1 MIVLKNTDDKINC
14 VMHVADIHIRLTK
27 RHDEYTSVFEK
38 FYSALDKA
46 KTLNAI
52 LVIAG
57 DIFHNKSDLSPE
69 CVKIGGDF
77 LKSCADRVP
86 VILTAG
92 NHDATLANKARLDCL
107 TPIVQALN
115 HPNLYYLKNT
125 EVYRYQNI
133 LFNNF
138 SVFDDP
144 DKYIRYE
151 DIPSKHRIETDH
163 HIALFH
169 GPVNNAVTDV
179 GYTVSNRAI
188 TNELFDGHHIAMLGD
203 IHKHQILQEYDE
215 KESKP
220 IIVYAGSMIQQNHG
234 EELKGHGFLM
244 WDLKRKVY
252 KHYELKNDYGF
263 YTIEI
268 NKGKLITDITDIPKK
283 VRIRTLCC
291 ESIPS
296 QVKEIIN
303 EVKNKCEIIETTFN
317 RIDEPSHDLML
328 KSGQIFEIHN
338 IFDVDYQNKLIEENL
353 LSKNIS
359 TELIYKV
366 KELNKNIN
374 LEIPK
379 DKAPKNI
386 RWKPKVFEF
395 DNMFSYGEGNYIDFT
410 KLKGTIGLFAP
421 NASGKCVD
429 KHTEIEVEFDEK
441 YIIDKLGFL
450 PDDRLVTKKTTIEK
464 IYSLFQK
471 YGDLN
476 IKVKTP
482 YGYKHIEACDVTAK
496 NSSVIKTTM
505 RSGKSLETSPNHK
518 LKTKNGRFK
527 DVISLK
533 TGQLIKTIDGDDEI
547 IAFEL
552 LTDKRDLYDIQ
563 VKDVKQYYS
572 NGIVSHNSS
581 IMDAL
586 AFCVFDKF
594 SKGYKAVH
602 VLNTQKMSFR
612 CKFNFEVN
620 GVDYFIEREGKA
632 DKKGNVKVEV
642 KFYKMDNGNESPLNG
657 EARRSTNDIIRDY
670 VGTYEDFIL
679 TVLSIQNS
687 KTGSFIDLGQTE
699 RKDLLCQFM
708 GLTVFDQLYTIS
720 NDKFKE
726 TNTLLKNISKDQLID
741 DLQNVSVSI
750 DLNNQNISHYN
761 RDIKDLEVKKEEHNN
776 NLLELSNNI
785 IRTTT
790 FDFDIVKLESEK
802 TKLDT
807 NINGFETDI
816 NEKKSKFST
825 TETQLFDLSSSLKSC
840 ENIESDYDQYTICKE
855 DESKKSSEIEKL
867 KVIVKNKI
875 DKLKKLEEHK
885 YDPNC
890 TYCVNNVFVK
900 DAIKTKEEI
909 ELDKNKGKILVEQYN
924 ISKNKLDSFGDIE
937 SRYKECQ
944 RVNNEKVKLE
954 KAKEI
959 LSTSIL
965 RDENFK
971 IKLQNDLNGVIQ
983 NIDTFYKNKDIIEN
997 NSKLLVSVNEV
1008 KTIIKNIESDIKSVN
1023 NKLFNAS
1030 TEKGKLE
1037 LQYKNTTDQLNKV
1050 KELESSYEAYKLY
1063 TNIISRDGIPYEIIT
1078 RTLPEIEKEVNNIL
1092 QQIVEFSITLQTD
1105 GKNIMTNIVYDD
1117 KRWPLEMA
1125 SGMEKFV
1132 SGLAIRVSLI
1142 NISNLPR
1149 PNIICIDEGFGCA
1162 DSDHLGQMGALF
1174 SYLKHQFDFIWVISH
1189 LDQMRDMVDE
1199 QIEIKKDNGFSKVV
1213 YK

>member
-1 MIVLKNTDDKINC
+1 MIVLKNTDEKINS
-14 VMHVADIHIRLTK
+14 VMHIADIHIRLTK
-27 RHDEYTSVFEK
+27 RHDEYTSVFERL
-38 FYSALDKA
+38 YNALDKA
-46 KTLNAI
+46 KTLNTI

-69 CVKIGGDF
+69 CVKIGSDF
-77 LKSCADRVP
+77 LKNCADRVP

-92 NHDATLANKARLDCL
+92 NHDATLANKSRLDCL
-107 TPIVQALN
+107 TPIVDSLN
-115 HPNLYYLKNT
+115 HSNLYYLKNT

-144 DKYIRYE
+144 DKYIRYD
-151 DIPSKHRIETDH
+151 DIPTKHRIETDH

-169 GPVNNAVTDV
+169 GPVNNAITDI

-203 IHKHQILQEYDE
+203 IHKHQVLQEYDE
-215 KESKP
+215 SENKP
-220 IIVYAGSMIQQNHG
+220 VIVYAGSMIQQNHG

-244 WDLKRKVY
+244 WDLKRKLF

-268 NKGKLITDITDIPKK
+268 NKGKLVTDITDIPKK
-283 VRIRTLCC
+283 VRIRTLCY

-303 EVKNKCEIIETTFN
+303 EVKNKCDIIETTFN
-317 RIDEPSHDLML
+317 RVDEPTIDLTL
-328 KSGQIFEIHN
+328 KSGQIFDIHN

-353 LSKNIS
+353 VGKNTS
-359 TELIYKV
+359 SDLIYKV
-366 KELNKNIN
+366 KELNKTIN
-374 LEIPK
+374 SEIPK

-386 RWKPKVFEF
+386 RWKPKTFEF
-395 DNMFSYGEGNYIDFT
+395 DNMFSYGEGNVIDFT

-421 NASGKCVD
+421 NASGK
-429 KHTEIEVEFDEK
+429 
-441 YIIDKLGFL
+441 
-450 PDDRLVTKKTTIEK
+450 
-464 IYSLFQK
+464 
-471 YGDLN
+471 
-476 IKVKTP
+476 
-482 YGYKHIEACDVTAK
+482 
-496 NSSVIKTTM
+496 
-505 RSGKSLETSPNHK
+505 
-518 LKTKNGRFK
+518 
-527 DVISLK
+527 
-533 TGQLIKTIDGDDEI
+533 
-547 IAFEL
+547 
-552 LTDKRDLYDIQ
+552 
-563 VKDVKQYYS
+563 
-572 NGIVSHNSS
+572 SS

-602 VLNTQKMSFR
+602 VLNTQKMSFK

-632 DKKGNVKVEV
+632 DKKGNVKVDV
-642 KFYKMDNGNESPLNG
+642 KFYKIENGNEVPLNG

-670 VGTYEDFIL
+670 VGTYDDFIL

-687 KTGSFIDLGQTE
+687 KSGSFIDLGQTE

-708 GLTVFDQLYTIS
+708 GLTIFDQLYTIA
-720 NDKFKE
+720 NDRFKE
-726 TNTLLKNISKDQLID
+726 TNTLLKNISKDQLIQ
-741 DLQNVSVSI
+741 DLENVSSSI
-750 DLNNQNISHYN
+750 DLNNNNISKYN
-761 RDIKDLEVKKEEHNN
+761 VEIKELESKKEEQNN
-776 NLLELSNNI
+776 KLLELSNNI
-785 IRTTT
+785 IKTAS
-790 FDFDIVKLESEK
+790 FDLDITELESNK
-802 TKLDT
+802 TDLESK
-807 NINGFETDI
+807 ISAFENDI
-816 NEKKSKFST
+816 KEKKSKFTSI
-825 TETQLFDLSSSLKSC
+825 ENQLTDLSSSLELC
-840 ENIESDYDQYTICKE
+840 ENIETEYEQYKDCKE
-855 DESKKSSEIEKL
+855 QESKKSSEIDKL
-867 KVIVKNKI
+867 KVVVKNKI

-900 DAIKTKEEI
+900 DAIKTKEEL
-909 ELDKNKGKILVEQYN
+909 ELDKNKGKILVEEYN
-924 ISKNKLDSFGDIE
+924 VIKSKLDSFGDIE

-944 RVNNEKVKLE
+944 TVNNNKVKLE
-954 KAKEI
+954 KTKEV
-959 LSTSIL
+959 LSTAIL

-971 IKLQNDLNGVIQ
+971 IKLQNSLKETNQKIE
-983 NIDTFYKNKDIIEN
+983 TFYKNKDIIEN
-997 NSKLLVSVNEV
+997 NAKLIVVIDEV
-1008 KTIIKNIESDIKSVN
+1008 KAIVKNFETEIKSIN

-1030 TEKGKLE
+1030 TEKGRFE

-1078 RTLPEIEKEVNNIL
+1078 KTLPEIEKEVNNIL
-1092 QQIVEFSITLQTD
+1092 QQLVEFTITLQTD

-1132 SGLAIRVSLI
+1132 SGLAIRVALI

-1189 LDQMRDMVDE
+1189 LDQMRDMVDS
-1199 QIEIKKDNGFSKVV
+1199 QIEIKKEAGFSKVV
-1213 YK
+1213 YI

>member
-27 RHDEYTSVFEK
+27 RHDEYTSVFER
-38 FYSALDKA
+38 FYNALDKA

-57 DIFHNKSDLSPE
+57 DVFHNKSDLSPE
-69 CVKIGGDF
+69 CVKIGSDF
-77 LKSCADRVP
+77 LKNCADRVP

-92 NHDATLANKARLDCL
+92 NHDATLANKSRLDCL

-125 EVYRYQNI
+125 EVFRFENI

-151 DIPSKHRIETDH
+151 DIPSKYRVETDH

-203 IHKHQILQEYDE
+203 IHKHQVLQEFDDNE
-215 KESKP
+215 NKP
-220 IIVYAGSMIQQNHG
+220 VIVYAGSMIQQNHG

-268 NKGKLITDITDIPKK
+268 NKGKLTTDISDIPKK
-283 VRIRTLCC
+283 VRIRTLCF

-303 EVKNKCEIIETTFN
+303 EVKNKCDIIETTFN
-317 RIDEPSHDLML
+317 RIDEPSTDLTL

-353 LSKNIS
+353 LSKNVS
-359 TELIYKV
+359 SDLVYKV
-366 KELNKNIN
+366 KELNKTIN

-379 DKAPKNI
+379 DKTPKNI
-386 RWKPKVFEF
+386 RWKPKMFEF
-395 DNMFSYGEGNYIDFT
+395 DNMFSYGEGNVIDFT

-421 NASGKCVD
+421 NASGK
-429 KHTEIEVEFDEK
+429 
-441 YIIDKLGFL
+441 
-450 PDDRLVTKKTTIEK
+450 
-464 IYSLFQK
+464 
-471 YGDLN
+471 
-476 IKVKTP
+476 
-482 YGYKHIEACDVTAK
+482 
-496 NSSVIKTTM
+496 
-505 RSGKSLETSPNHK
+505 
-518 LKTKNGRFK
+518 
-527 DVISLK
+527 
-533 TGQLIKTIDGDDEI
+533 
-547 IAFEL
+547 
-552 LTDKRDLYDIQ
+552 
-563 VKDVKQYYS
+563 
-572 NGIVSHNSS
+572 SS

-620 GVDYFIEREGKA
+620 GVDYFIERDGKA
-632 DKKGNVKVEV
+632 DKKGNVKVDV
-642 KFYKMDNGNESPLNG
+642 KFYKIENDNEVPLNG

-687 KTGSFIDLGQTE
+687 KAGSFIDLGQTE

-708 GLTVFDQLYTIS
+708 GLTVFDQLYTIA

-726 TNTLLKNISKDQLID
+726 TNTLLKNISKDQLIEE
-741 DLQNVSVSI
+741 LQNVSGSI
-750 DLNNQNISHYN
+750 DLNNIKISECN
-761 RDIKDLEVKKEEHNN
+761 DKIKEYEASKETYNN
-776 NLLELSNNI
+776 NLLELSN
-785 IRTTT
+785 
-790 FDFDIVKLESEK
+790 DIVKTASFDLDITILESEK
-802 TKLDT
+802 VNLD
-807 NINGFETDI
+807 NSISSCQIDI
-816 NEKKSKFST
+816 DLKKTKFS
-825 TETQLFDLSSSLKSC
+825 EIELQLTDLSSSLKAC
-840 ENIESDYDQYTICKE
+840 ENIDDEYEQYKSYK
-855 DESKKSSEIEKL
+855 DEEVKKSSEIEKL
-867 KVIVKNKI
+867 KVVVKNKI
-875 DKLKKLEEHK
+875 DKLKKLEDHK

-890 TYCVNNVFVK
+890 TYCTNNVFVK

-909 ELDKNKGKILVEQYN
+909 ESDKNKGKILVDEYN
-924 ISKNKLDSFGDIE
+924 SIKKKLESFGDIDL
-937 SRYKECQ
+937 RYKECQ
-944 RVNNEKVKLE
+944 RVNSEKVKLE
-954 KAKEI
+954 KSREI
-959 LSTSIL
+959 LSTAIL
-965 RDENFK
+965 RDENVL
-971 IKLQNDLNGVIQ
+971 ITRQNKLKTVTD
-983 NIDTFYKNKDIIEN
+983 NIDIFYKNKDIIEN
-997 NSKLLVSVNEV
+997 NSKLLKEINDV
-1008 KTIIKNIESDIKSVN
+1008 KNIIKSIESDIKTINSR
-1023 NKLFNAS
+1023 LFSTS

-1050 KELESSYEAYKLY
+1050 KELEDSYEAYKLY

-1078 RTLPEIEKEVNNIL
+1078 KTLPEIEKEVNNIL

-1132 SGLAIRVSLI
+1132 SGLAIRVALI

-1174 SYLKHQFDFIWVISH
+1174 SYLKHQFDFIWIISH

-1199 QIEIKKDNGFSKVV
+1199 QVEIKKENGFSKVV
-1213 YK
+1213 YI

>member
-27 RHDEYTSVFEK
+27 RHDEYTSVFER
-38 FYSALDKA
+38 FYNALDKA

-57 DIFHNKSDLSPE
+57 DVFHNKSDLSPE
-69 CVKIGGDF
+69 CVKIGSDF

-92 NHDATLANKARLDCL
+92 NHDATLANKSRLDCL

-115 HPNLYYLKNT
+115 HPNLYYLKDT

-144 DKYIRYE
+144 DKYIRYK
-151 DIPSKHRIETDH
+151 DIPSKHRVETDH

-169 GPVNNAVTDV
+169 GPVNHAVTDV

-215 KESKP
+215 NESKP

-234 EELKGHGFLM
+234 EDLKGHGFLM

-268 NKGKLITDITDIPKK
+268 NKGKLVTDISDIPKK

-303 EVKNKCEIIETTFN
+303 EVKNKCDIIETTFN
-317 RIDEPSHDLML
+317 RIDEPTSDLTL
-328 KSGQIFEIHN
+328 KSGQIFDIHN

-353 LSKNIS
+353 LSKNVS
-359 TELIYKV
+359 ADLVYKV
-366 KELNKNIN
+366 KELNKIIN

-395 DNMFSYGEGNYIDFT
+395 DNMFSYGEGNVIDFT

-421 NASGKCVD
+421 NASGK
-429 KHTEIEVEFDEK
+429 
-441 YIIDKLGFL
+441 
-450 PDDRLVTKKTTIEK
+450 
-464 IYSLFQK
+464 
-471 YGDLN
+471 
-476 IKVKTP
+476 
-482 YGYKHIEACDVTAK
+482 
-496 NSSVIKTTM
+496 
-505 RSGKSLETSPNHK
+505 
-518 LKTKNGRFK
+518 
-527 DVISLK
+527 
-533 TGQLIKTIDGDDEI
+533 
-547 IAFEL
+547 
-552 LTDKRDLYDIQ
+552 
-563 VKDVKQYYS
+563 
-572 NGIVSHNSS
+572 SS

-620 GVDYFIEREGKA
+620 GVNYFIERDGKA

-642 KFYKMDNGNESPLNG
+642 KFYKKENDKEVPLNG

-708 GLTVFDQLYTIS
+708 GLTVFDQLYTIA

-726 TNTLLKNISKDQLID
+726 TNTLLKNISKDSLIE
-741 DLQNVSVSI
+741 DLQNVSGSI
-750 DLNNQNISHYN
+750 DLNNTKLLEYN
-761 RDIKDLEVKKEEHNN
+761 DKIKEYETLKETHNN
-776 NLLELSNNI
+776 KLLELSN
-785 IRTTT
+785 
-790 FDFDIVKLESEK
+790 DIVKTASFDLDITVLEAEKVNIDNNISSCQIDIGLKK
-802 TKLDT
+802 TK
-807 NINGFETDI
+807 F
-816 NEKKSKFST
+816 
-825 TETQLFDLSSSLKSC
+825 TELELQLTDLSSSLKAC
-840 ENIESDYDQYTICKE
+840 ENIDDEYEQYKYCK
-855 DESKKSSEIEKL
+855 DEEVKKSAEIDKL
-867 KVIVKNKI
+867 KVVVKNKI
-875 DKLKKLEEHK
+875 DKLKKLEDHK

-890 TYCVNNVFVK
+890 TYCTNNVFVK

-909 ELDKNKGKILVEQYN
+909 ESDKNKGKILVDEYN
-924 ISKNKLDSFGDIE
+924 SIKKKLESFGDIDL
-937 SRYKECQ
+937 RYKECQ
-944 RVNNEKVKLE
+944 RVNSEKVKLE
-954 KAKEI
+954 KSREL
-959 LSTSIL
+959 LSTAIL
-965 RDENFK
+965 RDENVL
-971 IKLQNDLNGVIQ
+971 ITRQNKLKTVVD
-983 NIDTFYKNKDIIEN
+983 NIDIFYKNKDIIEN
-997 NSKLLVSVNEV
+997 NSKLLKEINDV
-1008 KTIIKNIESDIKSVN
+1008 KDIIKSIELDIKNINSR
-1023 NKLFNAS
+1023 LFSAS

-1050 KELESSYEAYKLY
+1050 KELEDSYEAYRLY

-1078 RTLPEIEKEVNNIL
+1078 KTLPEIEKEVNNIL
-1092 QQIVEFSITLQTD
+1092 QQLVEFSITLQTD

-1132 SGLAIRVSLI
+1132 SGLAIRVALI

>member
-1 MIVLKNTDDKINC
+1 MIILKNTDDKINC

-27 RHDEYTSVFEK
+27 RHDEYTSVFDR
-38 FYSALDKA
+38 FYNALDKA
-46 KTLNAI
+46 KSLNAI

-57 DIFHNKSDLSPE
+57 DVFHNKSDLSPE
-69 CVKIGGDF
+69 CVKIGSDF

-92 NHDATLANKARLDCL
+92 NHDATLANKSRLDCL

-115 HPNLYYLKNT
+115 HPNLYYLKDT

-144 DKYIRYE
+144 DKYIRYK
-151 DIPSKHRIETDH
+151 DIPSKHRVETDH

-169 GPVNNAVTDV
+169 GPVNHAVTDV

-215 KESKP
+215 TESKP
-220 IIVYAGSMIQQNHG
+220 VIVYAGSMIQQNHG
-234 EELKGHGFLM
+234 EDLKGHGFLM

-268 NKGKLITDITDIPKK
+268 NKGKLVTDISNIPSK

-303 EVKNKCEIIETTFN
+303 EVKNKCDIIETTFN
-317 RIDEPSHDLML
+317 RIDEPTTDLTL
-328 KSGQIFEIHN
+328 KSGQIFDIHN

-353 LSKNIS
+353 LSKNVS
-359 TELIYKV
+359 TDLIYKV
-366 KELNKNIN
+366 KELNKTIN

-386 RWKPKVFEF
+386 RWKPKIFEF
-395 DNMFSYGEGNYIDFT
+395 DNMFSYGEGNLIDFT

-421 NASGKCVD
+421 NASGK
-429 KHTEIEVEFDEK
+429 
-441 YIIDKLGFL
+441 
-450 PDDRLVTKKTTIEK
+450 
-464 IYSLFQK
+464 
-471 YGDLN
+471 
-476 IKVKTP
+476 
-482 YGYKHIEACDVTAK
+482 
-496 NSSVIKTTM
+496 
-505 RSGKSLETSPNHK
+505 
-518 LKTKNGRFK
+518 
-527 DVISLK
+527 
-533 TGQLIKTIDGDDEI
+533 
-547 IAFEL
+547 
-552 LTDKRDLYDIQ
+552 
-563 VKDVKQYYS
+563 
-572 NGIVSHNSS
+572 SS

-620 GVDYFIEREGKA
+620 GVDYFIERDGKA
-632 DKKGNVKVEV
+632 DKKGNVKVDV
-642 KFYKMDNGNESPLNG
+642 KFYKIENGNEVPLNG

-708 GLTVFDQLYTIS
+708 GLTVFDQLYTIA

-726 TNTLLKNISKDQLID
+726 TNTLLKNISKDSLIE
-741 DLQNVSVSI
+741 DLQNVSGSI
-750 DLNNQNISHYN
+750 DLNNKNISQYN
-761 RDIKDLEVKKEEHNN
+761 CDIKDLEVKKEDQNN
-776 NLLELSNNI
+776 KLLELSNNI
-785 IRTTT
+785 IKTAN
-790 FDFDIVKLESEK
+790 FDFDITKLESEK
-802 TKLDT
+802 TQLESK
-807 NINGFETDI
+807 INAFETDI
-816 NEKKSKFST
+816 NQKKTKFSSI
-825 TETQLFDLSSSLKSC
+825 ETQLSDLSSSLKSC
-840 ENIESDYDQYTICKE
+840 ENIESDYDQYKICKE
-855 DESKKSSEIEKL
+855 NESKKSSEIEKL
-867 KVIVKNKI
+867 KVVVKNKI

-900 DAIKTKEEI
+900 DAIKTKEELD
-909 ELDKNKGKILVEQYN
+909 LDKNKGKILVDEYN
-924 ISKNKLDSFGDIE
+924 VIKTQLGSFGDIE

-944 RVNNEKVKLE
+944 RVDAEKVKLE
-954 KAKEI
+954 KTKEV
-959 LSTSIL
+959 LSTAIL

-971 IKLQNDLNGVIQ
+971 IRLQNDLNGVIQ
-983 NIDTFYKNKDIIEN
+983 NIETFYKNKDIIEN

-1008 KTIIKNIESDIKSVN
+1008 KTIVKNIESEIKSVN
-1023 NKLFNAS
+1023 NKLFTSS

-1037 LQYKNTTDQLNKV
+1037 LQYKNTTEQLNKV
-1050 KELESSYEAYKLY
+1050 KDLESSYEAYKLY

-1078 RTLPEIEKEVNNIL
+1078 KTLPEIEKEVNNIL
-1092 QQIVEFSITLQTD
+1092 QQLVEFTITLQTD

-1199 QIEIKKDNGFSKVV
+1199 QIEIKKENGFSKVV
-1213 YK
+1213 YI

>member
-1 MIVLKNTDDKINC
+1 MIVLKNTDQKINC
-14 VMHVADIHIRLTK
+14 VMHIADIHIRLTK
-27 RHDEYTSVFEK
+27 RHDEYTSVFER
-38 FYSALDKA
+38 FYAALDKA
-46 KTLNAI
+46 KTLGAI

-57 DIFHNKSDLSPE
+57 DVFHNKSDLSPE
-69 CVKIGGDF
+69 CVKIGCDF
-77 LKSCADRVP
+77 LKNCADRVP

-92 NHDATLANKARLDCL
+92 NHDATLANKSRLDCL
-107 TPIVQALN
+107 TPIVDSLN
-115 HPNLYYLKNT
+115 HSNLYYLKST
-125 EVYRYQNI
+125 EVYRFENI

-151 DIPSKHRIETDH
+151 DIPSKYRVETDH

-203 IHKHQILQEYDE
+203 IHKHQILQEFDDNE
-215 KESKP
+215 NKP

-244 WDLKRKVY
+244 WDLKRKIY

-268 NKGKLITDITDIPKK
+268 NKGKLITDISDIPKK

-303 EVKNKCEIIETTFN
+303 EVKNKCDIIETTFN
-317 RIDEPSHDLML
+317 RVDEPITDLTL

-353 LSKNIS
+353 LSKNVS
-359 TELIYKV
+359 VDLVYKV
-366 KELNKNIN
+366 KELNKTIN

-395 DNMFSYGEGNYIDFT
+395 DNMFSYGEGNLIDFT

-421 NASGKCVD
+421 NASGK
-429 KHTEIEVEFDEK
+429 
-441 YIIDKLGFL
+441 
-450 PDDRLVTKKTTIEK
+450 
-464 IYSLFQK
+464 
-471 YGDLN
+471 
-476 IKVKTP
+476 
-482 YGYKHIEACDVTAK
+482 
-496 NSSVIKTTM
+496 
-505 RSGKSLETSPNHK
+505 
-518 LKTKNGRFK
+518 
-527 DVISLK
+527 
-533 TGQLIKTIDGDDEI
+533 
-547 IAFEL
+547 
-552 LTDKRDLYDIQ
+552 
-563 VKDVKQYYS
+563 
-572 NGIVSHNSS
+572 SS

-642 KFYKMDNGNESPLNG
+642 KFYKKENDKEVPLNG

-687 KTGSFIDLGQTE
+687 KSGSFIDLGQTE

-708 GLTVFDQLYTIS
+708 GLTVFDQLYTIA

-726 TNTLLKNISKDQLID
+726 TNTLLKNISKDQLIE
-741 DLQNVSVSI
+741 DLQNVSGSI
-750 DLNNQNISHYN
+750 DLNDTKISECN
-761 RDIKDLEVKKEEHNN
+761 DKIKEYETSRETHNN
-776 NLLELSNNI
+776 KLLELSN
-785 IRTTT
+785 
-790 FDFDIVKLESEK
+790 DIVKTASFDLDITVLEEEKVNLDNNISSCQTDIGLKK
-802 TKLDT
+802 TKFVEL
-807 NINGFETDI
+807 EL
-816 NEKKSKFST
+816 
-825 TETQLFDLSSSLKSC
+825 QLTDLSSSLKAC
-840 ENIESDYDQYTICKE
+840 ENIDDEYEQYKSCK
-855 DESKKSSEIEKL
+855 DEEVKKSSEIDKL
-867 KVIVKNKI
+867 KVVVKNKI
-875 DKLKKLEEHK
+875 DKLKKLEDHK

-890 TYCVNNVFVK
+890 TYCTNNVFVK

-909 ELDKNKGKILVEQYN
+909 ESDKNKGKILVDEYN
-924 ISKNKLDSFGDIE
+924 SIKKKLESFGDIDL
-937 SRYKECQ
+937 RYKECQ
-944 RVNNEKVKLE
+944 QVNSEKVKLE
-954 KAKEI
+954 KSREI
-959 LSTSIL
+959 LSTAIL
-965 RDENFK
+965 RDENTL
-971 IKLQNDLNGVIQ
+971 ITRQNKLKAVMD
-983 NIDTFYKNKDIIEN
+983 NIDIFYKNKDIIEN
-997 NSKLLVSVNEV
+997 NSKLLKDINDV
-1008 KTIIKNIESDIKSVN
+1008 KNIIKSIESDIKNINSR
-1023 NKLFNAS
+1023 LFLTS

-1037 LQYKNTTDQLNKV
+1037 IQYKNTTDQLNKV
-1050 KELESSYEAYKLY
+1050 KELEDSYEAYKLY
-1063 TNIISRDGIPYEIIT
+1063 TNIIGRDGIPYEIIT
-1078 RTLPEIEKEVNNIL
+1078 KTLPEIEKEVNNIL
-1092 QQIVEFSITLQTD
+1092 QQIVEFTITLQTD

-1132 SGLAIRVSLI
+1132 TGLAIRVSLI

>member
-14 VMHVADIHIRLTK
+14 VMHIADIHIRLTK
-27 RHDEYTSVFEK
+27 RHDEYTSVFER
-38 FYSALDKA
+38 FYNALDKA

-57 DIFHNKSDLSPE
+57 DVFHNKSDLSPE
-69 CVKIGGDF
+69 CVKIGSDF

-92 NHDATLANKARLDCL
+92 NHDATLANKSRLDCL

-115 HPNLYYLKNT
+115 HPNLYYLKDT

-144 DKYIRYE
+144 DKYIRYK
-151 DIPSKHRIETDH
+151 DIPSKHRVETDH

-169 GPVNNAVTDV
+169 GPVNHAVTDV

-215 KESKP
+215 NESKP

-234 EELKGHGFLM
+234 EDLKGHGFLM

-268 NKGKLITDITDIPKK
+268 NKGKLVTDISDIPKK

-303 EVKNKCEIIETTFN
+303 EVKNKCDIIETTFN
-317 RIDEPSHDLML
+317 RIDEPTSDLTL
-328 KSGQIFEIHN
+328 KSGQIFDIHN

-353 LSKNIS
+353 LSKNVS
-359 TELIYKV
+359 TDLVYKV
-366 KELNKNIN
+366 KELNKIIN

-395 DNMFSYGEGNYIDFT
+395 DNMFSYGEGNVIDFT

-421 NASGKCVD
+421 NASGK
-429 KHTEIEVEFDEK
+429 
-441 YIIDKLGFL
+441 
-450 PDDRLVTKKTTIEK
+450 
-464 IYSLFQK
+464 
-471 YGDLN
+471 
-476 IKVKTP
+476 
-482 YGYKHIEACDVTAK
+482 
-496 NSSVIKTTM
+496 
-505 RSGKSLETSPNHK
+505 
-518 LKTKNGRFK
+518 
-527 DVISLK
+527 
-533 TGQLIKTIDGDDEI
+533 
-547 IAFEL
+547 
-552 LTDKRDLYDIQ
+552 
-563 VKDVKQYYS
+563 
-572 NGIVSHNSS
+572 SS

-620 GVDYFIEREGKA
+620 GVDYFIERDGKA
-632 DKKGNVKVEV
+632 DKKGNVKVDV
-642 KFYKMDNGNESPLNG
+642 KFYKIENGKEVPLNG

-687 KTGSFIDLGQTE
+687 KSGSFIDLGQTE

-708 GLTVFDQLYTIS
+708 GLTVFDQLYTIA

-726 TNTLLKNISKDQLID
+726 TNTLLKNISKDQLIE
-741 DLQNVSVSI
+741 DLQNVSGSI
-750 DLNNQNISHYN
+750 DLNNTKLLEYN
-761 RDIKDLEVKKEEHNN
+761 DKIKEYETLKETHNN
-776 NLLELSNNI
+776 KLLELSN
-785 IRTTT
+785 
-790 FDFDIVKLESEK
+790 DIVKTASFDLDITVLESEK
-802 TKLDT
+802 VNIDNNISSCQIDIGLKKTK
-807 NINGFETDI
+807 F
-816 NEKKSKFST
+816 
-825 TETQLFDLSSSLKSC
+825 TELELQLTDLSSSLKAC
-840 ENIESDYDQYTICKE
+840 ENIDDEYEQYKYCK
-855 DESKKSSEIEKL
+855 DEEVKKSAEIDKL
-867 KVIVKNKI
+867 KVVVKNKI
-875 DKLKKLEEHK
+875 DKLKKLEDHK

-890 TYCVNNVFVK
+890 TYCTNNVFVK

-909 ELDKNKGKILVEQYN
+909 ESDKNKGKILVDEYN
-924 ISKNKLDSFGDIE
+924 SIKKKLESFGDIDL
-937 SRYKECQ
+937 RYKECQ
-944 RVNNEKVKLE
+944 RVNSEKVKLE
-954 KAKEI
+954 KSREI
-959 LSTSIL
+959 LSTAIL
-965 RDENFK
+965 RDENVL
-971 IKLQNDLNGVIQ
+971 ITRQNKLKTVVD
-983 NIDTFYKNKDIIEN
+983 NIDVFYKNKDIIEN
-997 NSKLLVSVNEV
+997 NSKLLKEINDI
-1008 KTIIKNIESDIKSVN
+1008 KNIIKSIESDIKNINSR
-1023 NKLFNAS
+1023 LFSAS

-1050 KELESSYEAYKLY
+1050 KELEDSYEAYKLY

-1078 RTLPEIEKEVNNIL
+1078 KTLPEIEKEVNNIL
-1092 QQIVEFSITLQTD
+1092 QQLVEFSITLQTD

-1132 SGLAIRVSLI
+1132 SGLAIRVALI

>member
-1 MIVLKNTDDKINC
+1 MIVLKNTDEKINS
-14 VMHVADIHIRLTK
+14 VMHIADIHIRLTK
-27 RHDEYTSVFEK
+27 RHDEYTSVFERL
-38 FYSALDKA
+38 YNALDKA
-46 KTLNAI
+46 KTLNTI

-69 CVKIGGDF
+69 CVKIGSDF
-77 LKSCADRVP
+77 LKNCADRVP

-92 NHDATLANKARLDCL
+92 NHDATLANKSRLDCL
-107 TPIVQALN
+107 TPIVDSLN
-115 HPNLYYLKNT
+115 HSNLYYLKNT

-144 DKYIRYE
+144 DKYIRYD
-151 DIPSKHRIETDH
+151 DIPTKYRVETDH

-169 GPVNNAVTDV
+169 GPVNNAITDI

-203 IHKHQILQEYDE
+203 IHKHQVLQEYDE
-215 KESKP
+215 SENKP
-220 IIVYAGSMIQQNHG
+220 VIVYAGSMIQQNHG

-244 WDLKRKVY
+244 WDLKRKLF

-268 NKGKLITDITDIPKK
+268 NKGKLVTDITDIPKK
-283 VRIRTLCC
+283 VRIRTLCY

-303 EVKNKCEIIETTFN
+303 EVKNKCDIIETTFN
-317 RIDEPSHDLML
+317 RVDEPTIDLTL
-328 KSGQIFEIHN
+328 KSGQIFDIHN

-353 LSKNIS
+353 VGKNTS
-359 TELIYKV
+359 SDLIYKV
-366 KELNKNIN
+366 KELNKTIN
-374 LEIPK
+374 SEIPK

-386 RWKPKVFEF
+386 RWKPKTFEF
-395 DNMFSYGEGNYIDFT
+395 DNMFSYGEGNVIDFT

-421 NASGKCVD
+421 NASGK
-429 KHTEIEVEFDEK
+429 
-441 YIIDKLGFL
+441 
-450 PDDRLVTKKTTIEK
+450 
-464 IYSLFQK
+464 
-471 YGDLN
+471 
-476 IKVKTP
+476 
-482 YGYKHIEACDVTAK
+482 
-496 NSSVIKTTM
+496 
-505 RSGKSLETSPNHK
+505 
-518 LKTKNGRFK
+518 
-527 DVISLK
+527 
-533 TGQLIKTIDGDDEI
+533 
-547 IAFEL
+547 
-552 LTDKRDLYDIQ
+552 
-563 VKDVKQYYS
+563 
-572 NGIVSHNSS
+572 SS

-602 VLNTQKMSFR
+602 VLNTQKMSFK

-632 DKKGNVKVEV
+632 DKKGNVKVDV
-642 KFYKMDNGNESPLNG
+642 KFYKIENGNEVPLNG

-670 VGTYEDFIL
+670 VGTYDDFIL

-687 KTGSFIDLGQTE
+687 KSGSFIDLGQTE

-708 GLTVFDQLYTIS
+708 GLTIFDQLYTIA
-720 NDKFKE
+720 NDRFKE
-726 TNTLLKNISKDQLID
+726 TNTLLKNISKDQLIQ
-741 DLQNVSVSI
+741 DLENVSSSI
-750 DLNNQNISHYN
+750 DLNNNNISKYN
-761 RDIKDLEVKKEEHNN
+761 VEIKELESKKEEQNN
-776 NLLELSNNI
+776 KLLELSNNI
-785 IRTTT
+785 IKTAS
-790 FDFDIVKLESEK
+790 FDLDIIELESNK
-802 TKLDT
+802 TDLESK
-807 NINGFETDI
+807 ISAFENDI
-816 NEKKSKFST
+816 NEKKSKFTSI
-825 TETQLFDLSSSLKSC
+825 ENQLTDLSSSLELC
-840 ENIESDYDQYTICKE
+840 ENIETEYEQYKDCKE
-855 DESKKSSEIEKL
+855 QESKKSSEIDKL
-867 KVIVKNKI
+867 KVVVKNKI

-900 DAIKTKEEI
+900 DAIKTKEEL
-909 ELDKNKGKILVEQYN
+909 ELDKNKGKILVEEYN
-924 ISKNKLDSFGDIE
+924 VIKSKLDSFGDIE

-944 RVNNEKVKLE
+944 TVNNNKVKLE
-954 KAKEI
+954 KTKEV
-959 LSTSIL
+959 LSTAIL

-971 IKLQNDLNGVIQ
+971 IKLQNSLKETNQKIE
-983 NIDTFYKNKDIIEN
+983 TFYKNKDIIEN
-997 NSKLLVSVNEV
+997 NAKLIVVIDEV
-1008 KTIIKNIESDIKSVN
+1008 KAIVKNFETEIKSIN

-1030 TEKGKLE
+1030 TEKGRFE

-1078 RTLPEIEKEVNNIL
+1078 KTLPEIEKEVNNIL
-1092 QQIVEFSITLQTD
+1092 QQLVEFTITLQTD

-1132 SGLAIRVSLI
+1132 SGLAIRVALI

-1189 LDQMRDMVDE
+1189 LDQMRDMVDS
-1199 QIEIKKDNGFSKVV
+1199 QIEIKKEAGFSKVV
-1213 YK
+1213 YI

>member
-27 RHDEYTSVFEK
+27 RHDEYTSVFER
-38 FYSALDKA
+38 FYNALDKA

-57 DIFHNKSDLSPE
+57 DVFHNKSDLSPE
-69 CVKIGGDF
+69 CVKIGSDF
-77 LKSCADRVP
+77 LRNCADRVP

-92 NHDATLANKARLDCL
+92 NHDATLANKSRLDCL

-125 EVYRYQNI
+125 EVFRFENI

-151 DIPSKHRIETDH
+151 DIPSKYRVETDH

-203 IHKHQILQEYDE
+203 IHKHQVLQEFDDNE
-215 KESKP
+215 NKP
-220 IIVYAGSMIQQNHG
+220 VIVYAGSMIQQNHG

-268 NKGKLITDITDIPKK
+268 NKGKLTTDISDIPKK
-283 VRIRTLCC
+283 VRIRTLCF

-303 EVKNKCEIIETTFN
+303 EVKNKCDIIETTFN
-317 RIDEPSHDLML
+317 RIDEPSTDLTL

-353 LSKNIS
+353 LSKNVS
-359 TELIYKV
+359 SDLVYKV
-366 KELNKNIN
+366 KELNKTIN

-379 DKAPKNI
+379 DKTPKNI
-386 RWKPKVFEF
+386 RWKPKMFEF
-395 DNMFSYGEGNYIDFT
+395 DNMFSYGEGNVIDFT

-421 NASGKCVD
+421 NASGK
-429 KHTEIEVEFDEK
+429 
-441 YIIDKLGFL
+441 
-450 PDDRLVTKKTTIEK
+450 
-464 IYSLFQK
+464 
-471 YGDLN
+471 
-476 IKVKTP
+476 
-482 YGYKHIEACDVTAK
+482 
-496 NSSVIKTTM
+496 
-505 RSGKSLETSPNHK
+505 
-518 LKTKNGRFK
+518 
-527 DVISLK
+527 
-533 TGQLIKTIDGDDEI
+533 
-547 IAFEL
+547 
-552 LTDKRDLYDIQ
+552 
-563 VKDVKQYYS
+563 
-572 NGIVSHNSS
+572 SS

-620 GVDYFIEREGKA
+620 GVDYFIERDGKA
-632 DKKGNVKVEV
+632 DKKGNVKVDV
-642 KFYKMDNGNESPLNG
+642 KFYKIENDNEVPLNG

-687 KTGSFIDLGQTE
+687 KAGSFIDLGQTE

-708 GLTVFDQLYTIS
+708 GLTVFDQLYTIA

-726 TNTLLKNISKDQLID
+726 TNTLLKNISKDQLIEE
-741 DLQNVSVSI
+741 LQNVSGSI
-750 DLNNQNISHYN
+750 DLNNIKISECN
-761 RDIKDLEVKKEEHNN
+761 DKIKEYEASKETYNN
-776 NLLELSNNI
+776 NLLELSN
-785 IRTTT
+785 
-790 FDFDIVKLESEK
+790 DIVKTASFDLDITILESEK
-802 TKLDT
+802 VNLD
-807 NINGFETDI
+807 NSISSCQIDI
-816 NEKKSKFST
+816 DLKKTKFS
-825 TETQLFDLSSSLKSC
+825 EIELQLTDLSSSLKAC
-840 ENIESDYDQYTICKE
+840 ENIDDEYEQYKSYK
-855 DESKKSSEIEKL
+855 DEEVKKSSEIEKL
-867 KVIVKNKI
+867 KVVVKNKI
-875 DKLKKLEEHK
+875 DKLKKLEDHK

-890 TYCVNNVFVK
+890 TYCTNNVFVK

-909 ELDKNKGKILVEQYN
+909 ESDKNKGKILVDEYN
-924 ISKNKLDSFGDIE
+924 SIKKKLESFGDIDL
-937 SRYKECQ
+937 RYKECQ
-944 RVNNEKVKLE
+944 RVNSEKVKLE
-954 KAKEI
+954 KSREI
-959 LSTSIL
+959 LSTAIL
-965 RDENFK
+965 RDENVL
-971 IKLQNDLNGVIQ
+971 ITRQNKLKTVTD
-983 NIDTFYKNKDIIEN
+983 NIDIFYKNKDIIEN
-997 NSKLLVSVNEV
+997 NSKLLKEINDV
-1008 KTIIKNIESDIKSVN
+1008 KNIIKSIESDIKTINSR
-1023 NKLFNAS
+1023 LFSTS

-1050 KELESSYEAYKLY
+1050 KELEDSYEAYKLY

-1078 RTLPEIEKEVNNIL
+1078 KTLPEIEKEVNNIL

-1132 SGLAIRVSLI
+1132 SGLAIRVALI

-1174 SYLKHQFDFIWVISH
+1174 SYLKHQFDFIWIISH

-1199 QIEIKKDNGFSKVV
+1199 QVEIKKENGFSKVV
-1213 YK
+1213 YI

>member
-1 MIVLKNTDDKINC
+1 MIVLKNTDEKINS
-14 VMHVADIHIRLTK
+14 VMHIADIHIRLTK
-27 RHDEYTSVFEK
+27 RHDEYTSVFERL
-38 FYSALDKA
+38 YNALDKA
-46 KTLNAI
+46 KTLNTI

-69 CVKIGGDF
+69 CVKIGSDF
-77 LKSCADRVP
+77 LKNCADRVP

-92 NHDATLANKARLDCL
+92 NHDATLANKSRLDCL
-107 TPIVQALN
+107 TPIVDSLN
-115 HPNLYYLKNT
+115 HSNLYYLKNT

-144 DKYIRYE
+144 DKYIRYD
-151 DIPSKHRIETDH
+151 DIPTKYRVETDH

-169 GPVNNAVTDV
+169 GPVNNAITDI

-215 KESKP
+215 SENKP
-220 IIVYAGSMIQQNHG
+220 VIVYAGSMIQQNHG

-244 WDLKRKVY
+244 WDLKRKLF

-268 NKGKLITDITDIPKK
+268 NKGKLVTDITDIPKK
-283 VRIRTLCC
+283 VRIRTLCY

-303 EVKNKCEIIETTFN
+303 EVKNKCDIIETTFN
-317 RIDEPSHDLML
+317 RVDEPTIDLTL
-328 KSGQIFEIHN
+328 KSGQIFDIHN

-353 LSKNIS
+353 VGKNTS
-359 TELIYKV
+359 SDLIYKV
-366 KELNKNIN
+366 KELNKTIN
-374 LEIPK
+374 SEIPK

-386 RWKPKVFEF
+386 RWKPKTFEF
-395 DNMFSYGEGNYIDFT
+395 DNMFSYGEGNVIDFT

-421 NASGKCVD
+421 NASGK
-429 KHTEIEVEFDEK
+429 
-441 YIIDKLGFL
+441 
-450 PDDRLVTKKTTIEK
+450 
-464 IYSLFQK
+464 
-471 YGDLN
+471 
-476 IKVKTP
+476 
-482 YGYKHIEACDVTAK
+482 
-496 NSSVIKTTM
+496 
-505 RSGKSLETSPNHK
+505 
-518 LKTKNGRFK
+518 
-527 DVISLK
+527 
-533 TGQLIKTIDGDDEI
+533 
-547 IAFEL
+547 
-552 LTDKRDLYDIQ
+552 
-563 VKDVKQYYS
+563 
-572 NGIVSHNSS
+572 SS

-602 VLNTQKMSFR
+602 VLNTQKMSFK

-632 DKKGNVKVEV
+632 DKKGNVKVDV
-642 KFYKMDNGNESPLNG
+642 KFYKIENGNEVPLNG

-670 VGTYEDFIL
+670 VGTYDDFIL

-687 KTGSFIDLGQTE
+687 KSGSFIDLGQTE

-708 GLTVFDQLYTIS
+708 GLTIFDQLYTIA
-720 NDKFKE
+720 NDRFKE
-726 TNTLLKNISKDQLID
+726 TNTLLKNISKDQLIQ
-741 DLQNVSVSI
+741 DLENVSSSI
-750 DLNNQNISHYN
+750 DLNNNNISKYN
-761 RDIKDLEVKKEEHNN
+761 VEIKELESKKEEQNN
-776 NLLELSNNI
+776 KLLELSNNI
-785 IRTTT
+785 IKTAS
-790 FDFDIVKLESEK
+790 FDLDIIELESNK
-802 TKLDT
+802 TDLESK
-807 NINGFETDI
+807 ISAFENDI
-816 NEKKSKFST
+816 NEKKSKFTSI
-825 TETQLFDLSSSLKSC
+825 ENQLTDLSSSLELC
-840 ENIESDYDQYTICKE
+840 ENIETEYEQYKDCKE
-855 DESKKSSEIEKL
+855 QESKKSSEIDKL
-867 KVIVKNKI
+867 KVVVKNKI

-900 DAIKTKEEI
+900 DAIKTKEEL
-909 ELDKNKGKILVEQYN
+909 ELDKNKGKILVEEYN
-924 ISKNKLDSFGDIE
+924 VIKSKLDSFGDIE

-944 RVNNEKVKLE
+944 TVNNNKVKLE
-954 KAKEI
+954 KTKEV
-959 LSTSIL
+959 LSTAIL

-971 IKLQNDLNGVIQ
+971 IKLQNSLKETNQKIE
-983 NIDTFYKNKDIIEN
+983 TFYKNKDIIEN
-997 NSKLLVSVNEV
+997 NAKLIVVIDEV
-1008 KTIIKNIESDIKSVN
+1008 KAIAKNFETEIKSIN

-1030 TEKGKLE
+1030 TEKGRFE

-1078 RTLPEIEKEVNNIL
+1078 KTLPEIEKEVNNIL
-1092 QQIVEFSITLQTD
+1092 QQLVEFTITLQTD

-1132 SGLAIRVSLI
+1132 SGLAIRVALI

-1189 LDQMRDMVDE
+1189 LDQMRDMVDS
-1199 QIEIKKDNGFSKVV
+1199 QIEIKKEAGFSKVV
-1213 YK
+1213 YI

>member
-1 MIVLKNTDDKINC
+1 MIVLKNTDQKINC
-14 VMHVADIHIRLTK
+14 VMHIADIHIRLTK
-27 RHDEYTSVFEK
+27 RHDEYTSVFER
-38 FYSALDKA
+38 FYVALDKA
-46 KTLNAI
+46 KTLGAI

-57 DIFHNKSDLSPE
+57 DVFHNKSDLSPE
-69 CVKIGGDF
+69 CVKIGSDF
-77 LKSCADRVP
+77 LKNCADRVP

-92 NHDATLANKARLDCL
+92 NHDATLANKSRLDCL
-107 TPIVQALN
+107 TPIVDSLN
-115 HPNLYYLKNT
+115 HSNLYYLKNT
-125 EVYRYQNI
+125 EVYRFENI

-151 DIPSKHRIETDH
+151 DIPSKYRVETDH

-203 IHKHQILQEYDE
+203 IHKHQILQEFDDNE
-215 KESKP
+215 NKP

-244 WDLKRKVY
+244 WDLKRKIY

-268 NKGKLITDITDIPKK
+268 NKGKLITDISDIPKK

-303 EVKNKCEIIETTFN
+303 EVKNKCDIIETTFN
-317 RIDEPSHDLML
+317 RIDEPTTDLTL
-328 KSGQIFEIHN
+328 KSGQIFDIHN

-353 LSKNIS
+353 LSKNVS
-359 TELIYKV
+359 ADLVYKV
-366 KELNKNIN
+366 KELNKTIN

-395 DNMFSYGEGNYIDFT
+395 DNMFSYGEGNVIDFT

-421 NASGKCVD
+421 NASGK
-429 KHTEIEVEFDEK
+429 
-441 YIIDKLGFL
+441 
-450 PDDRLVTKKTTIEK
+450 
-464 IYSLFQK
+464 
-471 YGDLN
+471 
-476 IKVKTP
+476 
-482 YGYKHIEACDVTAK
+482 
-496 NSSVIKTTM
+496 
-505 RSGKSLETSPNHK
+505 
-518 LKTKNGRFK
+518 
-527 DVISLK
+527 
-533 TGQLIKTIDGDDEI
+533 
-547 IAFEL
+547 
-552 LTDKRDLYDIQ
+552 
-563 VKDVKQYYS
+563 
-572 NGIVSHNSS
+572 SS

-620 GVDYFIEREGKA
+620 GVDYFIERDGKA
-632 DKKGNVKVEV
+632 DKKGNVKVDV
-642 KFYKMDNGNESPLNG
+642 KFYKIENGEEVPLNG

-687 KTGSFIDLGQTE
+687 KSGSFIDLGQTE

-708 GLTVFDQLYTIS
+708 GLTVFDQLYTIA

-726 TNTLLKNISKDQLID
+726 TNTLLKNISKDQLIEE
-741 DLQNVSVSI
+741 LQNVSGSI
-750 DLNNQNISHYN
+750 DSNNIKISECN
-761 RDIKDLEVKKEEHNN
+761 DKIKEYETSKETHNN
-776 NLLELSNNI
+776 KLLELSNDI
-785 IRTTT
+785 VKTAS
-790 FDFDIVKLESEK
+790 FDFDITVLEEEKVNLDNSISSCQVDIGLKK
-802 TKLDT
+802 TKFAEIEL
-807 NINGFETDI
+807 
-816 NEKKSKFST
+816 
-825 TETQLFDLSSSLKSC
+825 QLSNLSSSLKAC
-840 ENIESDYDQYTICKE
+840 ENIDDEYEQYKSCK
-855 DESKKSSEIEKL
+855 DEEVKKSSEIDKL
-867 KVIVKNKI
+867 KVVVKNKI
-875 DKLKKLEEHK
+875 DKLKKLEDHK

-909 ELDKNKGKILVEQYN
+909 ESDKNKGKVLVDEYN
-924 ISKNKLDSFGDIE
+924 SIKKKLESFGDIDL
-937 SRYKECQ
+937 RYKECQ
-944 RVNNEKVKLE
+944 RVNSEKVKLE
-954 KAKEI
+954 KSREV
-959 LSTSIL
+959 LSTAIL
-965 RDENFK
+965 RDENVL
-971 IKLQNDLNGVIQ
+971 ITRQNKLKTVVD
-983 NIDTFYKNKDIIEN
+983 NIDIFYKNKDIIEN
-997 NSKLLVSVNEV
+997 NSKLLKEINEV
-1008 KTIIKNIESDIKSVN
+1008 KNIIKSIEADIKNINSR
-1023 NKLFNAS
+1023 LFSAS

-1050 KELESSYEAYKLY
+1050 KELEDSYEAYKLY

-1078 RTLPEIEKEVNNIL
+1078 KTLPEIEKEVNNIL
-1092 QQIVEFSITLQTD
+1092 QQIVEFTITLQTD

-1132 SGLAIRVSLI
+1132 SGLAIRVALI